1 MPLGRDSRLGNYII
15 RQRLASGGMGVVY
28 RVRHAQMGRE
38 FALKTIHP
46 DKATDKDLISRF
58 RREALAIAKIDH
70 PNIVAVT
77 DFFEGE
83 PAKGETSYIVMEY
96 LKGKDLAKI
105 IRETGPLGITR
116 AVDRTLEILAAV
128 GECHRLGFLHRD
140 IKPGNIFLTERDQI
154 ETAKMLDFGVA
165 KAWAEMSSGGRA
177 DPELT
182 RKGFVFGTPEYLA
195 PELLRGRPATPKA
208 DQYAIAVVLYTALTG
223 RKPFITNGKSEMPYL
238 DLCNLVVK
246 GDHPK
251 ARTLRP
257 DIPEG
262 LEAAVEGAMGGNP
275 ADRFYD
281 LRAFGGALLP
291 WASDAA
297 KHRWTAHF
305 TSATPERVQATP
317 MVAVDQISDQST
329 GRVRPTKTVSTVA
342 SDPKRR
348 NTVPIE
354 SAELRALAGEIN
366 VATSAR
372 QDARSTVG
380 QELNSTNI
388 DFPPAAEPPSQSLS
402 DSIDESGHSTGSAST
417 ISPPRPASASE
428 ILRRPSTLIIAGAA
442 ILGAGILVAL
452 LLHRSRP
459 APTLRQEPP
468 PNLLDRATVDPAA
481 PGLNALAT
489 PEPPGSP
496 RRAPNASA
504 YPPPAPIVPTHPLPA
519 PTAVSAHPGPAAD
532 DPRAGER
539 KRAPHK
545 WRNQPVVDQKGFPI
559 PSD

>member
-1 MPLGRDSRLGNYII
+1 VPLDRDSRLGNYII

-46 DKATDKDLISRF
+46 DKATDKDFVSRF

-77 DFFEGE
+77 DFFEGD

-165 KAWAEMSSGGRA
+165 KALAEMSSGAAA

-195 PELLRGRPATPKA
+195 PELLRGQPATPKA
-208 DQYAIAVVLYTALTG
+208 DQYAIGVVLYTALTG
-223 RKPFITNGKSEMPYL
+223 RKPFISTGKAEMPYL

-246 GDHPK
+246 GDYPK
-251 ARTLRP
+251 ARKLRP

-262 LEAAVEGAMGGNP
+262 LEAAIESAMRVNP
-275 ADRFYD
+275 ADRFFD
-281 LRAFGGALLP
+281 LRTFGAALLP

-305 TSATPERVQATP
+305 TSAAPDRVQAP
-317 MVAVDQISDQST
+317 PSVAIDQTSDHST
-329 GRVRPTKTVSTVA
+329 GRDAPAKTISTVA

-366 VATSAR
+366 VATTAR
-372 QDARSTVG
+372 QDARSTVR
-380 QELNSTNI
+380 QELDPTNI
-388 DFPPAAEPPSQSLS
+388 DFPPAAESPSQSLS
-402 DSIDESGHSTGSAST
+402 VSIDEPGHPTGSAST
-417 ISPPRPASASE
+417 ISPARPASSSE
-428 ILRRPSTLIIAGAA
+428 ILRRPSTLIAGAA
-442 ILGAGILVAL
+442 AMLGAGILVAL

-459 APTLRQEPP
+459 APMLHQEPP
-468 PNLLDRATVDPAA
+468 PNLLDRTTATPAA
-481 PGLNALAT
+481 PGLKSLPP

-496 RRAPNASA
+496 LPAPSAPA
-504 YPPPAPIVPTHPLPA
+504 YPLPVPSVPTHPLPA
-519 PTAVSAHPGPAAD
+519 PTTATAPAGPGGDEA
-532 DPRAGER
+532 RAGAR

-545 WRNQPVVDQKGFPI
+545 RKHQPVVDQKGFPI

>member
-1 MPLGRDSRLGNYII
+1 MPLDRDSRLGNYII

-46 DKATDKDLISRF
+46 DKATDKDFVSRF

-77 DFFEGE
+77 DFFEGD

-165 KAWAEMSSGGRA
+165 KALAEMSSGAGA

-195 PELLRGRPATPKA
+195 PELLRGQPATPKA
-208 DQYAIAVVLYTALTG
+208 DQYAIGVVLYTALTG
-223 RKPFITNGKSEMPYL
+223 RKPFITTGKAEMPYL

-246 GDHPK
+246 GDYPK

-257 DIPEG
+257 EIPEG
-262 LEAAVEGAMGGNP
+262 LEAAIESAMRVNP
-275 ADRFYD
+275 ADRFFD
-281 LRAFGGALLP
+281 LRTFGAALLP

-297 KHRWTAHF
+297 STAGPR
-305 TSATPERVQATP
+305 TSPAPRL
-317 MVAVDQISDQST
+317 T
-329 GRVRPTKTVSTVA
+329 GF
-342 SDPKRR
+342 KRR
-348 NTVPIE
+348 RRPRSSRPPIIPPVE
-354 SAELRALAGEIN
+354 TLQRRPYQPSHPTLSGGTPCPSRAPSCARWPGKS
-366 VATSAR
+366 TSPPPLVRMRAPR
-372 QDARSTVG
+372 FARS
-380 QELNSTNI
+380 
-388 DFPPAAEPPSQSLS
+388 
-402 DSIDESGHSTGSAST
+402 SI
-417 ISPPRPASASE
+417 
-428 ILRRPSTLIIAGAA
+428 RRTSM
-442 ILGAGILVAL
+442 
-452 LLHRSRP
+452 SR
-459 APTLRQEPP
+459 PP
-468 PNLLDRATVDPAA
+468 PNHRVSRCRFRSTS
-481 PGLNALAT
+481 PGI
-489 PEPPGSP
+489 
-496 RRAPNASA
+496 RRAPL
-504 YPPPAPIVPTHPLPA
+504 APFLLRDQLPHLRSCVA
-519 PTAVSAHPGPAAD
+519 RRP
-532 DPRAGER
+532 
-539 KRAPHK
+539 
-545 WRNQPVVDQKGFPI
+545 
-559 PSD
+559 